1 MSDLREIVTKL
12 LDTGLN
18 NDEICGFVDLVKL
31 MKRSSYEYGL
41 RGEERSASVRDR
53 FGVVSR
59 NLVNAKEAGRDVLEE
74 VEKEKDW
81 VSDWGRI

>member
-12 LDTGLN
+12 SDTGLN

-31 MKRSSYEYGL
+31 MKRSSYEHGL